1 MELCSREREPRSLV
15 GSNVHWWT
23 HPNLVLTYNRN
34 NPDAKRGDKVMA
46 TGIREVAMK
55 NVLRYRALGSLCRQ
69 HAAYNPDESWK
80 LLAQAEYWEHLAQVE
95 MSSHFEDCNAT
106 GSDAKP
112 VGDKAINHLAA

>member
-1 MELCSREREPRSLV
+1 
-15 GSNVHWWT
+15 
-23 HPNLVLTYNRN
+23 
-34 NPDAKRGDKVMA
+34 MA

-112 VGDKAINHLAA
+112 VGDKTINHLAA